1 MRACSNADKKL
12 PHRFASF
19 KKKKNESP
27 KACLSLYYYFEYND
41 STYLWKIRYE
51 RNNIVST
58 MPSFNHRAEFLIR
71 KRKGWKGLAGR
82 EGDSRVAHFE
92 KRKYQSSVA
101 SDHRIIVAQ
110 LSGNADYPHGRCGFK
125 SASHFDDGNRRG
137 LRRGV
142 DTGAYIPRCWLDP
155 WSQI

>member
-1 MRACSNADKKL
+1 MRACARAATRIRNCLIDSRRL
-12 PHRFASF
+12 
-19 KKKKNESP
+19 KKKRVSKS
-27 KACLSLYYYFEYND
+27 ALIITLLFRND

-51 RNNIVST
+51 RNNTVST